1 MVILQLNTNL
11 QSIQLNVAL
20 LDELQKGILLIFKN
34 IEMSLKTTIENSI
47 KDAMRAKDAARLLA
61 LRSIKSLILVDE
73 TSGKFPDGIDS
84 DAEMKI
90 LMKAAKQRKDAAEM
104 FQGQNRTD
112 LYEKEM
118 SELAVIEEFLPKQL
132 TEEEL
137 KAKIA
142 EIINKTGANSIA
154 DLGKVMG
161 VASKELAG
169 LADGKAISGVVR
181 ALLS

>member
-1 MVILQLNTNL
+1 
-11 QSIQLNVAL
+11 
-20 LDELQKGILLIFKN
+20 
-34 IEMSLKTTIENSI
+34 MSLKITIDNSI
-47 KDAMRAKDAARLLA
+47 KDAMRAKDAARLMA
-61 LRSIKSLILVDE
+61 LRSIKSLILVEE
-73 TSGKFPDGIDS
+73 TSGKNPDGLNA

-112 LYEKEM
+112 LYDKEM

-132 TEEEL
+132 SLEEI
-137 KAKIA
+137 KAKVAAIIA
-142 EIINKTGANSIA
+142 STGASSIA

-181 ALLS
+181 ELLG